1 MAARAFVIIT
11 SISAAGDGTHNG
23 LVSGTYVLLGDDDAV
38 LNDNNCSAV
47 FGYATDA
54 SAMRSALAEA
64 IRDSNNDPAIEV
76 VFVESGG

>member
-1 MAARAFVIIT
+1 
-11 SISAAGDGTHNG
+11 
-23 LVSGTYVLLGDDDAV
+23 VLLGDDDAV
-38 LNDNNCSAV
+38 LNDNNCWAV